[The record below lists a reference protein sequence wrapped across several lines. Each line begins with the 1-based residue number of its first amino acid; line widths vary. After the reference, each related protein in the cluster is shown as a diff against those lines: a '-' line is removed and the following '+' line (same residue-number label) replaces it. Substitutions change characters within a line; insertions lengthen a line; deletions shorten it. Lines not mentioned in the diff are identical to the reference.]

1 MKKQE
6 NSFTSF
12 PPFGSPNPKII
23 IIDTAPGAKSLDN
36 KKYYAD
42 SRNCFWEMIAC
53 IYNNGKPIKD
63 EDKEKILVK
72 YGIALWDIYENG
84 TRAGSADKN
93 IENEVVRDIENYL
106 SEHSN
111 IKKIVF
117 NGQKASDV
125 YKKLK
130 ISGPNTFVANSTSG
144 NNTHLNKAEKIA
156 EWAKYL

>member
-12 PPFGSPNPKII
+12 LPFGSPNPKII
-23 IIDTAPGAKSLDN
+23 IIGTAPGGKSLDD

-42 SRNCFWEMIAC
+42 SRNCFWKMIAS

-72 YGIALWDIYENG
+72 NGIALWDIYETG

-106 SEHSN
+106 SEHPN

-125 YKKLK
+125 YKKLN
-130 ISGPNTFVANSTSG
+130 ISGLDTFVAPSTSG
-144 NNTHLNKAEKIA
+144 SNTNLDQKAKIA
-156 EWAKYL
+156 EWAKCL

>member
-1 MKKQE
+1 MKKTE
-6 NSFTSF
+6 NTFTSF
-12 PPFGSPNPKII
+12 LPFGSPNPKIVI
-23 IIDTAPGAKSLDN
+23 IGTAPGGKSLECQ
-36 KKYYAD
+36 KYYAD
-42 SRNCFWEMIAC
+42 PTNCFWEMIAS

-63 EDKEKILVK
+63 EDKERILVK
-72 YGIALWDIYENG
+72 NGIALWDIYENG
-84 TRAGSADKN
+84 KRAGSADKN

-106 SEHSN
+106 SEHPN
-111 IKKIVF
+111 IEKIVF

-125 YKKLK
+125 YKKLN

>member
-23 IIDTAPGAKSLDN
+23 IIGTAPGAKSLDN

-130 ISGPNTFVANSTSG
+130 ISGPSTFVANSTSG